1 MTLFLLCF
9 FMIDVIS
16 CCHCRGT
23 TGYNVISRRKS
34 QIICKSW
41 SHWFSHYLMLLVITL
56 EIGTTFFFFEHKSP
70 WILLRETEDE
80 ICPRVSRFFFFFSPP
95 SRHTKYPLCQLDFKD
110 GHYLSWN
117 YPLECLKKRYNKF
130 LPQAQ
135 TSLLKQNLGIDY
147 VERLFGGR
155 KVD

>member
-1 MTLFLLCF
+1 MLFYDRCDFLLPLQSYYWLQRNNPQKVPNNLQKLEQL
-9 FMIDVIS
+9 I
-16 CCHCRGT
+16 
-23 TGYNVISRRKS
+23 
-34 QIICKSW
+34 
-41 SHWFSHYLMLLVITL
+41 YLSPHVITL
-56 EIGTTFFFFEHKSP
+56 EHGTTFFFEHKSP
-70 WILLRETEDE
+70 WILLCETEDE

-130 LPQAQ
+130 LPQAE
-135 TSLLKQNLGIDY
+135 TSLLKQNLSIDY
-147 VERLFGGR
+147 ERLFGGC

>member
-1 MTLFLLCF
+1 MLFYDRCDFLLPLQRYYWLQRN
-9 FMIDVIS
+9 IS
-16 CCHCRGT
+16 QKVPNHLQKLERL
-23 TGYNVISRRKS
+23 IFSLP
-34 QIICKSW
+34 QII
-41 SHWFSHYLMLLVITL
+41 IL
-56 EIGTTFFFFEHKSP
+56 EIGTTFFFLSTSLLESCCVKQRMKSA
-70 WILLRETEDE
+70 RGS
-80 ICPRVSRFFFFFSPP
+80 VGFFFFFSPP

>member
-1 MTLFLLCF
+1 MLFYDRCDFLLPLQRYYWLQRNISQKVPNHLQKLERLIFSLPHVRNWDNILF
-9 FMIDVIS
+9 FSTSLLES
-16 CCHCRGT
+16 CCVKQRMKSARGSV
-23 TGYNVISRRKS
+23 G
-34 QIICKSW
+34 
-41 SHWFSHYLMLLVITL
+41 
-56 EIGTTFFFFEHKSP
+56 
-70 WILLRETEDE
+70 
-80 ICPRVSRFFFFFSPP
+80 FFFFFSPP